1 MIKTNKD
8 KLLTLAF
15 QGEVVPA
22 QVVRTYQA
30 TWDGRA
36 KMCIGVGGI
45 NYNLKPGTEIFGWAN
60 GDRAEPGVSTDGT
73 GNDGQKGGYRQKTGV
88 GNKVTMISGDA
99 KGDVGTIIGKHGYRL
114 PNNAQHVQVHFSD
127 ETLDKLSI
135 GDKLRVKGQCIGLQ
149 IEGHEDVMVHS
160 CSPEL
165 LEKMGI
171 EEEDGKL
178 IVPVALEV
186 PAKIVG
192 AGYGTQAHSS
202 HIDIQTCYPPDIEEY
217 GLDKLRFGDIVA
229 LKDVSSN
236 YGRHYYRGATTIGII
251 TSGPSELSGMGIGV
265 TTILSHLE
273 GKLVPVLSEGANLKN
288 ILELE

>member
-15 QGEVVPA
+15 QGEIVPA
-22 QVVRTYQA
+22 QVVRTYHA

-45 NYNLKPGTEIFGWAN
+45 NYNLKTGTEIFGWAN
-60 GDRAEPGVSTDGT
+60 GDRAEPGVSTDGF
-73 GNDGQKGGYRQKTGV
+73 GKDGQKNGYRQKTGV
-88 GNKVTMISGDA
+88 GNKVTLISGEA
-99 KGDVGTIIGKHGYRL
+99 KGEVGTIIGKHGYRL

-127 ETLDKLSI
+127 ETLDKLNI

-171 EEEDGKL
+171 KEVDGKL
-178 IVPVALEV
+178 NVPVALEV

-202 HIDIQTCYPPDIEEY
+202 HIDIQTCFPPDIKEY
-217 GLDKLRFGDIVA
+217 ELDKLKFGDIVA

-236 YGRHYYRGATTIGII
+236 YGRHYYRGATTIGIVA
-251 TSGPSELSGMGIGV
+251 SGPSELSGMGIGI
-265 TTILSHLE
+265 TTILSHLD
-273 GKLVPVLSEGANLKN
+273 GKLVPVLSKDANLKK

>member
-15 QGEVVPA
+15 QGEIVPA

-45 NYNLKPGTEIFGWAN
+45 NYNLKTGMEIFGWAN
-60 GDRAEPGVSTDGT
+60 ADRAEPGVSTDGYGT
-73 GNDGQKGGYRQKTGV
+73 DGQKNGYRQKTGV
-88 GNKVTMISGDA
+88 GNKLTVISGDA
-99 KGDVGTIIGKHGYRL
+99 KGEVGTIIGKHGYRL
-114 PNNAQHVQVHFSD
+114 PNNAQHVQIHFND
-127 ETLDKLSI
+127 DTLDKLSL
-135 GDKLRVKGQCIGLQ
+135 GDKVKVKGRCIGLQ
-149 IEGHEDVMVHS
+149 IEGYSDVMIHS
-160 CSPEL
+160 SSPEL
-165 LEKMGI
+165 LEGMGI
-171 EEEDGKL
+171 EDVKGKL
-178 IVPVALEV
+178 KVPVALEV

-202 HIDIQTCYPPDIEEY
+202 HIDIQTCHPPDIKEY

-229 LKDVSSN
+229 LKDVSCN
-236 YGRHYYRGATTIGII
+236 YGRHYYRGATTIGIVA
-251 TSGPSELSGMGIGV
+251 SGPSELSGMGIGI
-265 TTILSHLE
+265 TTILSNLD
-273 GKLVPVLSEGANLKN
+273 GKLVPVESKDANLKN